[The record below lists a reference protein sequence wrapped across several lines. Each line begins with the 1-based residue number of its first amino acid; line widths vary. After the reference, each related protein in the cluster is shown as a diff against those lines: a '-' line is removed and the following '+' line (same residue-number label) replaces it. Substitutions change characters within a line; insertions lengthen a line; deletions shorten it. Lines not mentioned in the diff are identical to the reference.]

1 MLFLTC
7 RASVASKLGVL
18 MSTDKE
24 SHLAESVYD
33 VETMAN
39 VSTVLFCRKQT
50 TSNFRLRTPHSAATA
65 RRSGIARCIGPE
77 NLIEAGGERVVKS
90 GESWTESVGYV
101 HAVANKGTSSA
112 RVVASYLVPKGAART
127 TMVK

>member
-1 MLFLTC
+1 MLVLTC

-24 SHLAESVYD
+24 SHLAKSVYD

-50 TSNFRLRTPHSAATA
+50 TSNFRLRTSHSAATA

-77 NLIEAGGERVVKS
+77 NVNKLLRHHPS
-90 GESWTESVGYV
+90 TMTEQGISYSRC
-101 HAVANKGTSSA
+101 ALSECLNEPEPLKGHGVCRLQGS
-112 RVVASYLVPKGAART
+112 K
-127 TMVK
+127 K